1 MDFSTKNREQK
12 LVEAIYPFFGSLA
25 QEADEDEYALRVCRH
40 LRALK
45 DRAIHDVN
53 IAPFIDIWNS
63 EHPEENSLTNDE
75 LLWAL
80 ESLDDHISKQV
91 RQNELD
97 MIEACCT
104 RAKLR
109 VINGGL
115 HENPDRPYVGFDN
128 LKVTF

>member
-1 MDFSTKNREQK
+1 MDYSPKTREQK
-12 LVEAIYPFFGSLA
+12 LVEAIYPFFGDLA
-25 QEADEDEYALRVCRH
+25 HTANEDEYALRVCRH

-45 DRAIHDVN
+45 ERAILDSN
-53 IAPFIDIWNS
+53 IADFIDIWNS

-80 ESLDDHISKQV
+80 ESLDDHMCLQLKQM
-91 RQNELD
+91 ELD
-97 MIEACCT
+97 MVAACST

-115 HENPDRPYVGFDN
+115 HANPDRPYVGFDN
-128 LKVTF
+128 LTVTF